1 MDAHKSSSGSG
12 TRLKELRLRL
22 GLTTR
27 DVEAK
32 SHQIAEEEHNRE
44 CKSPNA
50 DSGLPMNPNGE
61 PSRQGKQEK
70 QDCDVVDIE
79 GAHHPG
85 WVVIEN
91 GISCLFGI

>member
-1 MDAHKSSSGSG
+1 MTYAVATKK
-12 TRLKELRLRL
+12 LCNVAAAIPL
-22 GLTTR
+22 
-27 DVEAK
+27 VQEATK
-32 SHQIAEEEHNRE
+32 IAAPTAAPEHNRE
-44 CKSPNA
+44 CKSPDA